1 LTSLDAATCTIPYAE
16 SYIDNCA
23 LDFGSVCSPEDW
35 DSDSDALAENNDE
48 QFDAEGTACG
58 IDLQAGSSLLVIKPY
73 HSPPPPVLGIICNIL
88 VRIRILGSIP
98 LTNES

>member
-1 LTSLDAATCTIPYAE
+1 LTSLDAATCAIPSAE
-16 SYIDNCA
+16 SYIDNCP

-35 DSDSDALAENNDE
+35 SSDTLAENHDE
-48 QFDAEGTACG
+48 QFDAEGGGGG
-58 IDLQAGSSLLVIKPY
+58 INLQAGSSLLVIKPY
-73 HSPPPPVLGIICNIL
+73 HSPPPPVLGITCNIF